1 MRKKFIVIL
10 TWLLVLIVSIGCT
23 NNKKISSED
32 TEENINNGG
41 YVEEIITVSDDL
53 NYIVDI
59 TKLDN
64 GDLIVWG
71 QDNDLKEKV
80 FVSSDNGIS

>member
-32 TEENINNGG
+32 TEENINKA
-41 YVEEIITVSDDL
+41 YRV
-53 NYIVDI
+53 
-59 TKLDN
+59 
-64 GDLIVWG
+64 
-71 QDNDLKEKV
+71 
-80 FVSSDNGIS
+80 

>member
-64 GDLIVWG
+64 GDLNSFGDKITV
-71 QDNDLKEKV
+71 
-80 FVSSDNGIS
+80 